1 MPGRLLKQVG
11 DGFSGVRVQT
21 WGGYPEAERQRACVL
36 PADSWDDRPDF
47 GIAILRITPL
57 DPGGENPSHR
67 DYLGSMLGL
76 GLKREKLGDCLV
88 RSGEALFCVAA
99 EIADFVRFNL
109 SRVGRWTVNVELVAA
124 GEDLPAPPPPRV
136 KTVTVASPRLD
147 AVIAAAFNL
156 SRSRAAELI
165 RQGRMNLNWRLETG
179 PDAQVKTGDTLS
191 CRGQGRFMLLENSGP
206 TRRGRQ
212 RLHLGFPADPAP
224 KNS

>member
-1 MPGRLLKQVG
+1 RVGRWTVNVELVPAG
-11 DGFSGVRVQT
+11 ED
-21 WGGYPEAERQRACVL
+21 L
-36 PADSWDDRPDF
+36 PAPPPPRVKTVTVASPRLDAV
-47 GIAILRITPL
+47 IA
-57 DPGGENPSHR
+57 
-67 DYLGSMLGL
+67 
-76 GLKREKLGDCLV
+76 
-88 RSGEALFCVAA
+88 AA
-99 EIADFVRFNL
+99 FNL
-109 SRVGRWTVNVELVAA
+109 SRSRVGRWTVNVELVPA

-156 SRSRAAELI
+156 SRSRAAEFI
-165 RQGRMNLNWRLETG
+165 RQGRVSLNWRPETG

-206 TRRGRQ
+206 THRRGRQ